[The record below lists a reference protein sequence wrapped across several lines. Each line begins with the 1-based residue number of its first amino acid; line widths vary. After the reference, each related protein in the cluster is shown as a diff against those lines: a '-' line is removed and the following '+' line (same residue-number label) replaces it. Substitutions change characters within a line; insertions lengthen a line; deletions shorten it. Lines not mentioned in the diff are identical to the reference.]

1 MTTKEIKVPAGADIS
16 LPEFGSRIARFR
28 VHAGLTQAQLADQV
42 GVGKRTV
49 ERLESGGSIQ
59 SASLLRIL
67 GVLGLQEGL
76 LALFPDDKP
85 RPMDLLK
92 LKGKERQRAST
103 KKRAAQKPDAE
114 WTWGD
119 GS

>member
-1 MTTKEIKVPAGADIS
+1 MG
-16 LPEFGSRIARFR
+16 RCR
-28 VHAGLTQAQLADQV
+28 VQTGLTQARLADQA

-59 SASLLRIL
+59 TAGLLRIFR
-67 GVLGLQEGL
+67 VLGLQDGF
-76 LALFPDDKP
+76 LALIPKQGT

-92 LKGKERQRAST
+92 LKGKERQRASS
-103 KKRAAQKPDAE
+103 KKESTQKPSPG

-119 GS
+119 DS